1 MPVRREYVEQHL
13 GDRFEIESELGHGAM
28 AVVYLAHDRKLAQTV
43 ALKVLRPE
51 FAATVG
57 GERFTLEVD
66 ILARL
71 EHPNILPLLDAG
83 TAGPVLFY
91 VTPYADGDLQTRINE
106 EHQLPLDEAL
116 EITRQVAAALDYAH
130 SQNVLHRDIK
140 PANILFDGDRVLV
153 CDFGIARAIERA
165 GGESFSSSGLIVGTP
180 QYMSPEQA
188 RHDKKIDGRADIY
201 SLASV
206 LYEMLVGQPPFTG
219 PTVQAVIARIIK
231 ERPPSIRV
239 VRLDVPQHVEV
250 AVEAA
255 LEKSPRK
262 RPADAKTLVSR
273 LQSTARK

>member
-1 MPVRREYVEQHL
+1 VPVRREYVEQHL